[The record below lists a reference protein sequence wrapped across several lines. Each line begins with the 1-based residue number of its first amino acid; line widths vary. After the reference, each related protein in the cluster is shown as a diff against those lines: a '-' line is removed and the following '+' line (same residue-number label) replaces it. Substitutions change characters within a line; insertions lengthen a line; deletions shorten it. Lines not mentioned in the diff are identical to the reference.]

1 MQAQRDAG
9 SPVYDSA
16 RFVARA
22 RLLTEWIEPPT
33 IAANDKCDIMGET
46 LGGHV
51 NTCDEWRPNGDHQVE
66 IDHPLTPTPNP
77 NPDPSPSPNPNPDQV
92 EIVDLAPTVMALLG
106 LPVPRDCTGVFIDDV
121 VG

>member
-66 IDHPLTPTPNP
+66 IGHPLTPTPNP
-77 NPDPSPSPNPNPDQV
+77 NPNPNPQ
-92 EIVDLAPTVMALLG
+92 PQ
-106 LPVPRDCTGVFIDDV
+106 PRPQPQPQPQP
-121 VG
+121 

>member
-9 SPVYDSA
+9 SPVYDAA

-22 RLLTEWIEPPT
+22 RLLTEWEEPPT
-33 IAANDKCDIMGET
+33 IAPNDKCDIMGES

-51 NTCDEWRPNGDHQVE
+51 NTCDEWRVNGDH
-66 IDHPLTPTPNP
+66 
-77 NPDPSPSPNPNPDQV
+77 QV

-106 LPVPRDCTGVFIDDV
+106 LVRVRARVRAKARVRVRVRVGV
-121 VG
+121 GY